1 MNWMDAQNICTSKG
15 NLWDPLPIDKIKQYV
30 HWIAENEFVWLPK
43 YPGGK
48 LVELN
53 DSVSLCLSAERL
65 ENLSFTWRFENC
77 ANSHGY
83 VCADDPDK
91 FAPHMISLNAVRLN
105 TMFEVIVGTSTTRDF
120 TKDTNQDTKTKST
133 TLTTSRK
140 TKKSRS
146 PTTVIPSTITSS
158 LISPSTD
165 TTNTTQEKTTE
176 PTPSSIKYSTAT
188 NTSTSAMHNVTF
200 GESSR
205 GSDDTKDSTT
215 VIWFVIGGIG
225 IVGFIV
231 GTIGTVYGCR
241 REDCRR
247 LSRQSLKRFR
257 NGQTIISMDPGSN
270 AVAGQP
276 LSSVGV
282 QPDLTHMYIHAIND
296 EYEEIKSD
304 RTIEVN
310 LISQSVEDNSVYY
323 EIDPDDI
330 IEREVTPIY
339 WSPKVR
345 VTHQFDG
352 SLELRSMSQEPSYA
366 IGRIAASSAPVEK
379 PCVVDKKTTECRSRK
394 E

>member
-83 VCADDPDK
+83 VCAD
-91 FAPHMISLNAVRLN
+91 
-105 TMFEVIVGTSTTRDF
+105 
-120 TKDTNQDTKTKST
+120 DTKTKST